1 MLCRQSE
8 ALNSVGFK
16 DSDRRRF
23 LEFVAA
29 ARLEKSLPVEDLRFA
44 IDALGFTLS
53 LAPSTSHQSIIA
65 PINSVSR

>member
-29 ARLEKSLPVEDLRFA
+29 ARLEENRQVEDTFT

>member
-1 MLCRQSE
+1 
-8 ALNSVGFK
+8 LNLVGLK

-23 LEFVAA
+23 LEFIAA
-29 ARLEKSLPVEDLRFA
+29 ARLKESRPVEEPYA